1 MIEKLKRGEL
11 SSEEMQAML
20 KEVAEAVNPALDY
33 GDVSEK
39 LREAAKQLQAGEQGK
54 AAESLQAAADELKQ
68 LMEQLTDAESLRE
81 ALEALEAA
89 RLALSTGKS
98 MSECRNG
105 GTRLGSELSWLSEN
119 PSQKAGFGT
128 NPDNVHGKGDANLP
142 EGLQT
147 TKVKG
152 QMSSDAP
159 LPSITLKGVSVK
171 GQSSVKFEEAAAAAQ
186 ADAQSALNQEQVP
199 KAYRQ
204 AVRDYFDDL
213 KRPAKP

>member
-1 MIEKLKRGEL
+1 
-11 SSEEMQAML
+11 MQAML

-39 LREAAKQLQAGEQGK
+39 LRHAAKQLQSGEKGQ

-89 RLALSTGKS
+89 RLAMSTGKS
-98 MSECRNG
+98 MGQCRNG
-105 GTRLGSELSWLSEN
+105 GPGLGGEWSWLSEN
-119 PSQKAGFGT
+119 PNEKAGFGT

-152 QMSSDAP
+152 QMSADAP